1 MKKNLLYTLLAGGA
15 LLTASATAAVI
26 SGTRGLDP
34 APQTIDLMGTLP
46 ANNATVKS
54 VSTLKVLLG
63 NDAVE
68 AGLAPI
74 EERYS
79 NITITK
85 DGETESAAKVTEMKS
100 DALDYDLEAYVIE
113 FDLDKEIT
121 EAGTYTITVPKGT
134 FAEQMY
140 DAATDSYVVKPA
152 GNESAAYTAK
162 FTVDPAMKGKLDT
175 YILKPADKEKVTSIE
190 KVLVNYPELPIMSMI
205 QADEN
210 AEISITNG
218 TVTYT
223 GETEQDWNFEF
234 EDGATMGITFIGA
247 DKKAVVI
254 SEPGEWTLTI
264 PAGTYTLD
272 GDKSPAMTA
281 KFTIVAPAEPFEI
294 TKFTPENESKVKS
307 VTNIKAYLPLPA
319 DGSFVQYGYSQEDIE
334 EMYLTY
340 KDGETTKKIYL
351 AGPGDSSLSA
361 DETYQ
366 IAVLELQNPLT
377 AAGEYTLVIPEG
389 TYFPMDPE
397 NDGQPLTGAAANA
410 KSTLTFTIDP
420 TLKDPMDDYKITPA
434 SGPVASIS
442 SINILFPQLDPSLYL
457 YNSEEGSISITNGTT
472 TYAGAAVIDWN
483 YEEEMGKSFNIS
495 FFDAEENPVTIK
507 EPGKWTLKIN
517 AGAFTVEDQAN
528 QQITAEYEIIA
539 YTLDPASGHT
549 FTDMPEI
556 TLSFPQATKVEF
568 IGSNSS
574 FNMSLGQKWAAP
586 GFECTEVKDATVP
599 TFKLTL
605 PEGMSTPSLYL
616 YNSEEGSISITNGTT
631 TYAGAAVIDWNY
643 EEEMGKSF
651 NISFFDAEENPVTI
665 KEPGKWTLKINA
677 GAFTVEDQANQQITA
692 EYEIIAYTLDPA
704 SGHTFTDMP
713 EITLSFP
720 QATKVEFIG
729 SNSSFNM
736 SLGQKWAAPGFE
748 CTEVKDATVPTF
760 KLTLPEG
767 MSTPPNGVLAFFIDE
782 EAFLIDGVK
791 SPEIR
796 ATYYMDR
803 DIPQTVTYEPNLDD
817 IVLQSFGYNAGFHF
831 DEAASFAR
839 TAKFYDSVEVKL
851 GDEKLTKTDY
861 EIQTVEGNSCVF
873 CITNEDFWKPGKLS
887 ISLKGEGYTLSGQ
900 PGFDVAHTWNVVE
913 PKTYT
918 YTLTPD
924 GKTDVESLDEII
936 VAFPEAKTGELYQQS
951 FISFKNTNY
960 EWLWVK
966 DVTPVADAECAT
978 FKITFDTAGI
988 ASHKLHTY
996 TLEINKGCF
1005 TLDGAQESPQISQKY
1020 TYIPAGSGVG
1030 EFEAADNGKYNVY
1043 TIDGKVVLKNA
1054 EADQLKSLNNGL
1066 YIINGKKTII
1076 R

>member
-140 DAATDSYVVKPA
+140 DVATDSYVVKPA

-234 EDGATMGITFIGA
+234 EDGATMGITFIGE

-397 NDGQPLTGAAANA
+397 NDGQPLAGAAANA

-442 SINILFPQLDPSLYL
+442 SINILFPQLD
-457 YNSEEGSISITNGTT
+457 
-472 TYAGAAVIDWN
+472 
-483 YEEEMGKSFNIS
+483 
-495 FFDAEENPVTIK
+495 
-507 EPGKWTLKIN
+507 
-517 AGAFTVEDQAN
+517 
-528 QQITAEYEIIA
+528 
-539 YTLDPASGHT
+539 
-549 FTDMPEI
+549 
-556 TLSFPQATKVEF
+556 
-568 IGSNSS
+568 
-574 FNMSLGQKWAAP
+574 
-586 GFECTEVKDATVP
+586 
-599 TFKLTL
+599 
-605 PEGMSTPSLYL
+605 PSLYL

-951 FISFKNTNY
+951 FISLKNTNY

-996 TLEINKGCF
+996 TLEIREGCF
-1005 TLDGAQESPQISQKY
+1005 TLDGAQASPQISQKY
-1020 TYIPAGSGVG
+1020 TYVPAGSGVG

-1054 EADQLKSLNNGL
+1054 EADQLKSLNKGL

>member
-140 DAATDSYVVKPA
+140 DVATDSYVVKPA

-254 SEPGEWTLTI
+254 SEPGVWTLTI

-397 NDGQPLTGAAANA
+397 NDGQPLAGAAANA

-568 IGSNSS
+568 VGSNYS
-574 FNMSLGQKWAAP
+574 FNMSLGQKW
-586 GFECTEVKDATVP
+586 T
-599 TFKLTL
+599 
-605 PEGMSTPSLYL
+605 
-616 YNSEEGSISITNGTT
+616 
-631 TYAGAAVIDWNY
+631 
-643 EEEMGKSF
+643 
-651 NISFFDAEENPVTI
+651 
-665 KEPGKWTLKINA
+665 
-677 GAFTVEDQANQQITA
+677 
-692 EYEIIAYTLDPA
+692 
-704 SGHTFTDMP
+704 
-713 EITLSFP
+713 
-720 QATKVEFIG
+720 
-729 SNSSFNM
+729 
-736 SLGQKWAAPGFE
+736 APGFE

-951 FISFKNTNY
+951 FISLKNTNY

-996 TLEINKGCF
+996 TLEIREGCF
-1005 TLDGAQESPQISQKY
+1005 TLDGAQASPQISQKY
-1020 TYIPAGSGVG
+1020 TYVPAGSGVG

-1054 EADQLKSLNNGL
+1054 EADQLKSLNKGL

>member
-140 DAATDSYVVKPA
+140 DAAADSYVVKLD

-397 NDGQPLTGAAANA
+397 NDGQPLAGAAANA

-539 YTLDPASGHT
+539 YTLDPASG
-549 FTDMPEI
+549 
-556 TLSFPQATKVEF
+556 
-568 IGSNSS
+568 
-574 FNMSLGQKWAAP
+574 
-586 GFECTEVKDATVP
+586 
-599 TFKLTL
+599 
-605 PEGMSTPSLYL
+605 Y
-616 YNSEEGSISITNGTT
+616 
-631 TYAGAAVIDWNY
+631 
-643 EEEMGKSF
+643 
-651 NISFFDAEENPVTI
+651 
-665 KEPGKWTLKINA
+665 
-677 GAFTVEDQANQQITA
+677 
-692 EYEIIAYTLDPA
+692 
-704 SGHTFTDMP
+704 TFTDMP

-936 VAFPEAKTGELYQQS
+936 VAFPEAKTGVLYQQS
-951 FISFKNTNY
+951 FISLKNTNY

-996 TLEINKGCF
+996 TLEIREGCF
-1005 TLDGAQESPQISQKY
+1005 TLDGAQASPQISQKY
-1020 TYIPAGSGVG
+1020 TYVPAGSGVG

-1054 EADQLKSLNNGL
+1054 EADQLKSLNKGL

>member
-46 ANNATVKS
+46 ANDATVKS

-68 AGLAPI
+68 AGLEPI
-74 EERYS
+74 EARVAD
-79 NITITK
+79 ITITK
-85 DGETESAAKVTEMKS
+85 DGATEAAANITEILSS
-100 DALDYDLEAYVIE
+100 DLDYDLEAYVIE

-121 EAGTYTITVPKGT
+121 DAGTYTITVPKGT

-162 FTVDPAMKGKLDT
+162 FTVDPTMKGKLDT
-175 YILKPADKEKVTSIE
+175 YILKPADNETVTSIE

-205 QADEN
+205 QTDEN

-272 GDKSPAMTA
+272 GDNSPAMTA
-281 KFTIVAPAEPFEI
+281 KFTIVAPAKPFEI

-307 VTNIKAYLPLPA
+307 VASIKAYLPLPA
-319 DGSFVQYGYSQEDIE
+319 DFSFYEYGYSQEDIE
-334 EMYLTY
+334 EMYITY
-340 KDGETTKKIYL
+340 NDGETSKKIYL
-351 AGPGDSSLSA
+351 AGPGESSLSA
-361 DETYQ
+361 DEKFF
-366 IAVLELQNPLT
+366 IATLELQNPLT

-389 TYFPMDPE
+389 TYYPVAWNE
-397 NDGQPLTGAAANA
+397 KTESNQPIAGAAPNA

-420 TLKDPMDDYKITPA
+420 TLKDPMDDYTITPA

-442 SINILFPQLDPSLYL
+442 SISIFFPQLDPSLYL
-457 YNSEEGSISITNGTT
+457 YNSEEGTISITNGTT
-472 TYAGAAVIDWN
+472 TYAGYAVLDWN
-483 YEEEMGKSFNIS
+483 YEEEMGKLFNIS
-495 FFDAEENPVTIK
+495 FVDAEENPVTIT

-528 QQITAEYEIIA
+528 QEITAEYEIIA

-549 FTDMPEI
+549 FTDKPEI

-568 IGSNSS
+568 VGSNSS
-574 FNMSLGQKWAAP
+574 FNMSLGQKWTAP

-605 PEGMSTPSLYL
+605 PE
-616 YNSEEGSISITNGTT
+616 
-631 TYAGAAVIDWNY
+631 
-643 EEEMGKSF
+643 EM
-651 NISFFDAEENPVTI
+651 T
-665 KEPGKWTLKINA
+665 
-677 GAFTVEDQANQQITA
+677 
-692 EYEIIAYTLDPA
+692 
-704 SGHTFTDMP
+704 
-713 EITLSFP
+713 
-720 QATKVEFIG
+720 
-729 SNSSFNM
+729 
-736 SLGQKWAAPGFE
+736 
-748 CTEVKDATVPTF
+748 
-760 KLTLPEG
+760 
-767 MSTPPNGVLAFFIDE
+767 TPPNGTLAFFIDE
-782 EAFLIDGVK
+782 ETFLIDGVK

-803 DIPQTVTYEPNLDD
+803 NIPQTVIYEPNLDD
-817 IVLQSFGYNAGFHF
+817 IVLQSYGYNAGFHF
-831 DEAASFAR
+831 DEAAAFAR

-851 GDEKLTKTDY
+851 GETSLTKDDY
-861 EIQTVEGNSCVF
+861 EIQTAEGNSCIF
-873 CITNEDFWKPGKLS
+873 FITNEDFWKPGKLS

-913 PKTYT
+913 PTTYT
-918 YTLTPD
+918 YTLTPN
-924 GKTDVESLDEII
+924 GETDVESLDEII
-936 VAFPEAKTGELYQQS
+936 VAFPEAKTGELWQQS
-951 FISFKNTNY
+951 FISLKNTNY

-966 DVTPVADAECAT
+966 DVTPVADADCAT
-978 FKITFDTAGI
+978 FKITFDTADI
-988 ASHKLHTY
+988 ANHKLHTY
-996 TLEINKGCF
+996 TLEIREGCF
-1005 TLDGAQESPQISQKY
+1005 TLDGAQASPQISQKY
-1020 TYIPAGSGVG
+1020 TYVPAGSGVG

-1054 EADQLKSLNNGL
+1054 EADQLKSLDKGL

>member
-26 SGTRGLDP
+26 SGTRGVNP

-74 EERYS
+74 EERYP

-85 DGETESAAKVTEMKS
+85 DGETESVAKVTEMIS

-134 FAEQMY
+134 FAEKMY
-140 DAATDSYVVKPA
+140 DAASESYILKIG

-162 FTVDPAMKGKLDT
+162 FTVDPTMKGKLDT
-175 YILKPADKEKVTSIE
+175 YILRPADKEKVTSIE
-190 KVLVNYPELPIMSMI
+190 KVLVNYPDLQIMSMI

-223 GETEQDWNFEF
+223 GVTEQDWNFEF
-234 EDGATMGITFIGA
+234 EEGATMGITFIGE
-247 DKKAVVI
+247 DKKAVVV

-264 PAGTYTLD
+264 PASTYTLD

-294 TKFTPENESKVKS
+294 TKFNPENESKVKS

-319 DGSFVQYGYSQEDIE
+319 DFSFYEYGYSQEVIE

-340 KDGETTKKIYL
+340 TDGETSKKIYL
-351 AGPGDSSLSA
+351 AGPGEGALSA
-361 DETYQ
+361 DEKFF
-366 IAVLELQNPLT
+366 IATLELQNPLT

-389 TYFPMDPE
+389 TYYPVAWDDKTE
-397 NDGQPLTGAAANA
+397 SNQPLAGAAPNA

-434 SGPVASIS
+434 SGPVASIT

-495 FFDAEENPVTIK
+495 FFDAEENPVTIT

-568 IGSNSS
+568 
-574 FNMSLGQKWAAP
+574 
-586 GFECTEVKDATVP
+586 V
-599 TFKLTL
+599 
-605 PEGMSTPSLYL
+605 
-616 YNSEEGSISITNGTT
+616 
-631 TYAGAAVIDWNY
+631 
-643 EEEMGKSF
+643 
-651 NISFFDAEENPVTI
+651 
-665 KEPGKWTLKINA
+665 
-677 GAFTVEDQANQQITA
+677 
-692 EYEIIAYTLDPA
+692 
-704 SGHTFTDMP
+704 
-713 EITLSFP
+713 
-720 QATKVEFIG
+720 G

-767 MSTPPNGVLAFFIDE
+767 MSTPPNGTLSFFIDE
-782 EAFLIDGVK
+782 ETFLIDGVK

-796 ATYYMDR
+796 ATYHMER
-803 DIPQTVTYEPNLDD
+803 VIPKTVTYEPSLDD
-817 IVLQSFGYNAGFHF
+817 IVIQSFGYNAGFHF
-831 DEAASFAR
+831 DEAAAFAR

-861 EIQTVEGNSCVF
+861 EIQTAEGNSCVF
-873 CITNEDFWKPGKLS
+873 FITNEDFWKPGKLS

-913 PKTYT
+913 PKTYI

-924 GKTDVESLDEII
+924 GKTDVKSLDEII
-936 VAFPEAKTGELYQQS
+936 VAFPEAKTGVLYRNS
-951 FISFKNTNY
+951 FISLKNTEY

-966 DVTPVADAECAT
+966 DVTPVADADCAT

-1005 TLDGAQESPQISQKY
+1005 TLDGAQESPQIIQKY
-1020 TYIPAGSGVG
+1020 TYVPAGSGVG

-1043 TIDGKVVLKNA
+1043 TIDGKVVLRNA
-1054 EADQLKSLNNGL
+1054 EADQLKSLDKGL